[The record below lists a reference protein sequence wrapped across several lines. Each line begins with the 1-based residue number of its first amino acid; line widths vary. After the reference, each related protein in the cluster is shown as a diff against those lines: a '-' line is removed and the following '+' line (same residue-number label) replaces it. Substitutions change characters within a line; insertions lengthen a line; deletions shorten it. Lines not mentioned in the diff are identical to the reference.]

1 MSASEYED
9 EDGEGYFAS
18 ISDLMVGILFVFL
31 LMLTVFALNFRE
43 AEDDQKVKRVELDR
57 ALEAVAEARKAADQ
71 AERRAQEK
79 EHEADIE
86 RLKAAREQQAAED
99 EHRKNAQLRDLLRK
113 AVARMSQDIEDRQNA
128 RLRLLARLERTL
140 KDEGVTVIL
149 DPDSGVLRL
158 PESLLFEKS
167 QSTLGGGPDAP
178 MAKRQAAQDALKKV
192 SDALASVLPCYVATD
207 ARPDCESRDRA
218 TLEGVLIEGHSDR
231 QPYREAGRTLSPEE
245 SRDRND
251 RLSVERALTVFKE
264 IQQRNAL
271 DEIKN
276 ANGFPLLAVSAYGD
290 RRPVAMRDTEEDYQK
305 NRRIDL
311 RFLLSARTSE
321 ELQRLIDEIKPAL
334 GDAP

>member
-1 MSASEYED
+1 MSASESQD

-31 LMLTVFALNFRE
+31 LMLTVFALNFKD
-43 AEDDQKVKRVELDR
+43 AEDDQKVAREQYEKLLAD
-57 ALEAVAEARKAADQ
+57 EAA
-71 AERRAQEK
+71 AERRAEQKEK
-79 EHEADIE
+79 EADIE
-86 RLKAAREQQAAED
+86 KHAAED
-99 EHRKNAQLRDLLRK
+99 ERQKNAHLRDLLRK

-128 RLRLLARLERTL
+128 RLRLLASLERTL
-140 KDEGVTVIL
+140 KDEGVTVII

-178 MAKRQAAQDALKKV
+178 PAKRQAAQEALKKV

-207 ARPDCESRDRA
+207 ARAGCEARDRA

-231 QPYREAGRTLSPEE
+231 QPYREPGRTLSAEE

-264 IQQRNAL
+264 IQQNKAL
-271 DEIKN
+271 DEIRN
-276 ANGFPLLAVSAYGD
+276 VNGLRVLAVSAYGD
-290 RRPVAMRDTEEDYQK
+290 RRPVANRDSEEDYQK

>member
-1 MSASEYED
+1 MSASEFQD

-43 AEDDQKVKRVELDR
+43 AEDSQNVARDKYEK
-57 ALEAVAEARKAADQ
+57 ALADEAAARKAASE
-71 AERRAQEK
+71 AKRRAEEK
-79 EHEADIE
+79 EREADIE
-86 RLKAAREQQAAED
+86 KHAAED
-99 EHRKNAQLRDLLRK
+99 ERRKNAELRGLLRK

-128 RLRLLARLERTL
+128 RLRLLASLERTL

-178 MAKRQAAQDALKKV
+178 PAKRQAAQNALKKV
-192 SDALASVLPCYVATD
+192 SDALASVLPCYVATESR
-207 ARPDCESRDRA
+207 AGCESRDQA

-231 QPYREAGRTLSPEE
+231 QPYREAGRTLSQEE

-251 RLSVERALTVFKE
+251 HLSVERALTVFKE
-264 IQQRNAL
+264 IRQRNAL

-290 RRPVAMRDTEEDYQK
+290 RRPVAMRDSEEDYQK

-334 GDAP
+334 GDEP